1 MRINSFI
8 LETQSCFFLE
18 EEKYKFRDDISE
30 LEKILSAINPNI
42 KINYIKLNK
51 LNELN
56 SNNQENILY
65 TLLPYEEIN
74 KEKINHKILLLD
86 KENIWSRF
94 NFLRR
99 YLKINDFRFDSKKFR
114 KVLYSMNRYTK
125 MTNKRDRFLRF
136 LPFRIVRY
144 DETKVFKHMTLFE
157 KFSFQNFPVILFKDM
172 SFDGKMV
179 SVGTYGSYY
188 NKPASFKRKFNK
200 VITKLG
206 DEKSKNNYKIS
217 LFGKAEDNWKKYFDC
232 VVNNIQY
239 SDFITLDENSIIINC
254 GVAYGTELCLF
265 NDVKKIYNIDPSGPH
280 NLSGF
285 IKEFI
290 KKSKTEQIYIQ
301 KFLYSDG
308 GLPETQK
315 GRYSS
320 TSLIDVIDEYK
331 INKID
336 LIKTDVE
343 GAERYMVK
351 DLIRICE
358 KFRPQ
363 LAISIYH
370 TNHGKNKFLLTD
382 IVDIPLRLTEN
393 LKNYSFFIG
402 HYCFERWEMIFY
414 CIPKEQKLVK

>member
-1 MRINSFI
+1 MKTNSFI
-8 LETQSCFFLE
+8 VKTQSCFFLE
-18 EEKYKFRDDISE
+18 EEKHKFGNSISE
-30 LEKILSAINPNI
+30 LEKILSAINRNL
-42 KINYIKLNK
+42 KINYIKLNR

-56 SNNQENILY
+56 SNNQKNVLY

-74 KEKINHKILLLD
+74 KEQINHKILLLD
-86 KENIWSRF
+86 EDNLWSGF
-94 NFLRR
+94 NLLKK
-99 YLKINDFRFDSKKFR
+99 YLKISDFRFDSKKFR
-114 KVLYSMNRYTK
+114 KVLYSMNRYAK
-125 MTNKRDRFLRF
+125 IRNKRDLFLRF

-157 KFSFQNFPVILFKDM
+157 KFSFKNFPIILFKDM
-172 SFDGKMV
+172 SFDGEMV
-179 SVGTYGSYY
+179 SSGRYGSQYH
-188 NKPASFKRKFNK
+188 KPASFKRKFNK
-200 VITKLG
+200 VIIKLG
-206 DEKSKNNYKIS
+206 DKKSKNNYKIN

-285 IKEFI
+285 IKEYI
-290 KKSKTEQIYIQ
+290 KKSKTEQIYIK
-301 KFLYSDG
+301 KFLYSEE

-320 TSLIDVIDEYK
+320 TSLVDVIDEYK

-343 GAERYMVK
+343 GAERYMMK

-370 TNHGKNKFLLTD
+370 TNPGKNKFLLTD
-382 IVDIPLRLTEN
+382 LVDIPLKLIEN
-393 LKNYSFFIG
+393 LTNYSFFIG
-402 HYCFERWEMIFY
+402 HYSYERGEMIFY